1 MPYQNLL
8 LDKKD
13 GVALL
18 TVNRPKVLNSLN
30 EEVLDELLHAFE
42 VLDLDRSVRAVV
54 LTGAGEKAFVA
65 GADIAAMADYNVEQA
80 LAFAKKGQ
88 QLMALIGRVRKP
100 VIAAVNGFAL
110 GGGLELA
117 LACDF
122 AYASDNAKLGLP
134 EVTLGIMPGFGGTQ
148 NLPRLVGRYRANEL
162 IFLGKV
168 VNAVEAKSWGLVMAV
183 FPPERLLDEALETA
197 AKIAGNGVIGVAR
210 AKDAVKSGLDM
221 SLADGMNHEAVSF
234 ASLFASQDQKEG
246 MTAFVQK
253 RKPAF
258 VGA

>member
-8 LDKKD
+8 LEKKE

-42 VLDLDRSVRAVV
+42 VLDLDRTVRAVV

-80 LAFAKKGQ
+80 LTFAKKGQ

-122 AYASDNAKLGLP
+122 AYASENAKLGLP

-168 VNAVEAKSWGLVMAV
+168 IDAAQAKSWGLVAAV
-183 FPPERLLDEALETA
+183 FPADRLLEEALETA
-197 AKIAGNGVIGVAR
+197 AKIAGNGILGVAR
-210 AKDAVKSGLDM
+210 AKEAVKSGLDM
-221 SLADGMNHEAVSF
+221 ALTEGMNHEAISF

-258 VGA
+258 IGA